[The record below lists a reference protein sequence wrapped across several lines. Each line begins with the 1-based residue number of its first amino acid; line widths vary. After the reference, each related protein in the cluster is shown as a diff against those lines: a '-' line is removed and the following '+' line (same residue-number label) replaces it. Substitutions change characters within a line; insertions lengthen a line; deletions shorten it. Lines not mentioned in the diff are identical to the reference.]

1 MISKSKLAF
10 TAAVALAS
18 IGSLALG
25 QTAATAAHRHHHYA
39 HPHVSSVD
47 AGYRANASVTPA
59 AVNSDDPSLTGGGSL
74 GFNKCGGHP
83 AC

>member
-10 TAAVALAS
+10 TAALALAS

-25 QTAATAAHRHHHYA
+25 QTAASAAHRHHHYV
-39 HPHVSSVD
+39 HHVYSAD

-59 AVNSDDPSLTGGGSL
+59 AVNPDDPALTGGGSL